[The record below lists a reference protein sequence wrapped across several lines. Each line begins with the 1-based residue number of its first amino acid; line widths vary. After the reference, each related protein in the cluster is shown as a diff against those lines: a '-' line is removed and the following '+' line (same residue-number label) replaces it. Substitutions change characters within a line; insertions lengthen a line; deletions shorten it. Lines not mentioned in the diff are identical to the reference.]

1 MAAYLIVLG
10 FWLQEPVTFSVE
22 DNKLLMAFVGIVA
35 LAALAQAIIL
45 LVMAVGVAKVSKRM
59 MAIVEDANGK
69 VMPLV
74 DSVHTVVRDSAPKVK
89 IITENLTETSH
100 IVRSKAQEFDV
111 TFTEVNQRAG
121 KQAARVDGMVTSVL
135 DATTNI
141 TTSVQRSIQTPIR
154 EFAGLMNGIK
164 AGIDVLV
171 GRARGF
177 GGSRTTANSSNAN
190 ARNPMDANARN
201 PMDGGTDLVR

>member
-35 LAALAQAIIL
+35 LAALAQAVVL
-45 LVMAVGVAKVSKRM
+45 LVMAVGLAKTTKRM
-59 MAIVEDANGK
+59 MAIVEEANGK
-69 VMPLV
+69 VIPLV

-100 IVRSKAQEFDV
+100 IVRSKAQEFDA
-111 TFTEVNQRAG
+111 TFTDVNQRAG

-135 DATTNI
+135 DTTSNI
-141 TTSVQRSIQTPIR
+141 SASVQRSIQTPIR

-177 GGSRTTANSSNAN
+177 GGARASNSSNAN
-190 ARNPMDANARN
+190 VRNPMDANARN

>member
-22 DNKLLMAFVGIVA
+22 DNKLLMVFIGIVA

-45 LVMAVGVAKVSKRM
+45 LVMAVGAAKVAKRM
-59 MAIVEDANGK
+59 MVIAEETHAK
-69 VMPLV
+69 AMPLV
-74 DSVHTVVRDSAPKVK
+74 DSVHSVVRDSAPKVK
-89 IITENLTETSH
+89 VITENLAETSH
-100 IVRSKAQEFDV
+100 IVRSKAQELDV
-111 TFTEVNQRAG
+111 TFTDVNERAG

-177 GGSRTTANSSNAN
+177 GGARTTTNSSTATSRSSS
-190 ARNPMDANARN
+190 AHS
-201 PMDGGTDLVR
+201 PMDGGTDLIR